1 MNTYFTSN
9 VIWLQLEYK
18 MSTLAVSHVAFLMYA
33 RSSVITDCRQIGLTT
48 VHAYVDLYAVAVLQE
63 IHTAK

>member
-1 MNTYFTSN
+1 MNTYFKSN

-33 RSSVITDCRQIGLTT
+33 RSSVITDCRQLG
-48 VHAYVDLYAVAVLQE
+48 
-63 IHTAK
+63 K

>member
-1 MNTYFTSN
+1 MATIRIQNVYFSC
-9 VIWLQLEYK
+9 ICR
-18 MSTLAVSHVAFLMYA
+18 AFLMYA